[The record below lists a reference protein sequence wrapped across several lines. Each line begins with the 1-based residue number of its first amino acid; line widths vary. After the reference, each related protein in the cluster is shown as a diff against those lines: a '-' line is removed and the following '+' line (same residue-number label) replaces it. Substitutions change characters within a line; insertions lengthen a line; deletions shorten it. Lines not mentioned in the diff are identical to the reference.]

1 MARVA
6 LDHCLTGME
15 FAAGIPGS
23 VGGALVMN
31 AGAYGSEIKNIL
43 KSARV
48 MTNEGEVLE
57 LSVDELELGYRTSC
71 IPGRGYTVLE
81 ASFQLEPGDGA
92 AIEARMKELAARRRE
107 KQPLEYPSAGS
118 TFKRPQGYF
127 AGKLIEDAGL
137 RGYGMG
143 GARVSEKHCGFVINR
158 DHATASDIMTLC
170 QDVKRRVKEHS
181 GVELEM
187 EVKTLGRF

>member
-1 MARVA
+1 
-6 LDHCLTGME
+6 
-15 FAAGIPGS
+15 
-23 VGGALVMN
+23 MN

-71 IPGRGYTVLE
+71 IPHRGYTVLE
-81 ASFQLEPGDGA
+81 ASFQLEPGDQE

-137 RGYGMG
+137 RDTHGRCQGIGEALRFCDQRRKRYCVRCNGPVRPYQKDG
-143 GARVSEKHCGFVINR
+143 DGTIRCGA
-158 DHATASDIMTLC
+158 
-170 QDVKRRVKEHS
+170 
-181 GVELEM
+181 
-187 EVKTLGRF
+187 